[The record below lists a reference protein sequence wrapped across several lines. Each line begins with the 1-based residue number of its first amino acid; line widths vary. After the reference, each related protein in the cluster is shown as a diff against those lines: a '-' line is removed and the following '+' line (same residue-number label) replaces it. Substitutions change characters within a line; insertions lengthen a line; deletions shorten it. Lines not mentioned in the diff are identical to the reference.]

1 MQFTTPMSGSAGNC
15 IYIESGQTKVLVD
28 MGCSL
33 TYLKRA
39 LACLHTSPDELQAL
53 FITHE
58 HIDHIRGAAVLAQKY
73 HIPVYASPLTW
84 QHLPFAEDLLPECRR
99 VFEYGLQVGELT
111 VDFFKLCHD
120 ACQPVGFVFGD
131 GRRRLGIATD
141 TGKITPAILAA
152 LHNVDGLVIEANH
165 NEGMLANGPYPSFLK
180 KRIASEYGHLSNRQC
195 AQALAEIVG
204 RATQAVLLAHLSE
217 TNNLPH
223 LAISEIEQAVA
234 LGQEGGHLQLT
245 VAPNREPHPLITLI

>member
-1 MQFTTPMSGSAGNC
+1 MQFTTLMSGSAGNC

-33 TYLKRA
+33 AYLQRA
-39 LACLHTSPDELQAL
+39 LTRLHASPDELQAL

-58 HIDHIRGAAVLAQKY
+58 HIDHIRGVAALAKKY

-84 QHLPFAEDLLPECRR
+84 ERLPFAADLPQECRR
-99 VFEYGLQVGELT
+99 VFEYGLRVGELT

-131 GRRRLGIATD
+131 GQRRLGIATD
-141 TGKITPAILAA
+141 TGKITPAILSA

-165 NEGMLANGPYPSFLK
+165 NEGMLANGPYPTFLK
-180 KRIASEYGHLSNRQC
+180 RRIASEYGHLSNRQC
-195 AQALAEIVG
+195 AQALCKIVG
-204 RATQAVLLAHLSE
+204 EGTQAVLLAHLSE

-223 LAISEIEQAVA
+223 LAISEIGQAVGF
-234 LGQEGGHLQLT
+234 GQESDRLRLT